1 MYCAIPKQALLFSF
15 AIPSIF
21 QYEKKYYLSVY
32 LIHMEGFAMTKQK
45 IFLGL
50 AVLLGAALAVIVHLS
65 QVKADG
71 AVLSPRMETN
81 SVKCDPGKSVCRVI
95 KETLVFVTIKGEIVT
110 ITREVKEYGRSL
122 GNQ

>member
-1 MYCAIPKQALLFSF
+1 
-15 AIPSIF
+15 
-21 QYEKKYYLSVY
+21 
-32 LIHMEGFAMTKQK
+32 MTKQK

-50 AVLLGAALAVIVHLS
+50 AVLFGAALAVIVHIT

-71 AVLSPRMETN
+71 AILSPRMETN
-81 SVKCDPGKSVCRVI
+81 SVKCAPGKSVCRVT

-122 GNQ
+122 GDK